1 MRKLSKKYILGE
13 SIKYILDFIKKSQK
27 RDRDYPQRSRDI
39 MRAIKKH
46 GHEVPNEG
54 MHKFIETEQIKSK
67 ASGID
72 RRIQDRRNKLS
83 GRS

>member
-1 MRKLSKKYILGE
+1 MRKFSKKYILGE

-27 RDRDYPQRSRDI
+27 RDRDYPQRNRDI
-39 MRAIKKH
+39 IRAIKKQ

-67 ASGID
+67 AGGIE
-72 RRIQDRRNKLS
+72 RRIQDRRNNRS
-83 GRS
+83 GRG